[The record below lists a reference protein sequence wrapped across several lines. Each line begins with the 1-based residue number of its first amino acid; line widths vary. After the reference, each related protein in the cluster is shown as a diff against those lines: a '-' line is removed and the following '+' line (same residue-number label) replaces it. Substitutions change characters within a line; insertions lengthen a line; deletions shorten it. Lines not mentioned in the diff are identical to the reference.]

1 MITMKRTLLI
11 AILFSVGCGTT
22 RVTDTPRAATEQLL
36 VSHAVDQAVAQLD
49 LRLLAGKTV
58 FFDALYL
65 DPNPDRGY
73 LISSMRQ
80 HLLAC
85 GCLLQ
90 EKREDADF
98 VVEARSGAL
107 STDRHGILV
116 GVPAMNIPVLVPG
129 QPSQIPEIPFAKKT
143 DQKGYAKIG
152 VFAYQRRTGQPVFQ
166 SGIVQAVSTSKD
178 LWLFGTGPFQKG
190 DIHDQTQFAGQVIE
204 IPFMGESKE
213 PAEPPVVAVTEPA
226 VWNHPKT
233 ALRSPEKPRPA
244 LSVLAGAAARPVQA
258 PAERSAVDPP
268 RRLGSIFAAD
278 Q

>member
-1 MITMKRTLLI
+1 MKRVL
-11 AILFSVGCGTT
+11 AILVCLTAGCGTT

-49 LRLLAGKTV
+49 FRLLAGHSV
-58 FFDALYL
+58 YFDPLYL
-65 DPNPDRGY
+65 DANPDRGY
-73 LISSMRQ
+73 LISSLRQ

-90 EKREDADF
+90 DKREDADY
-98 VVEARSGAL
+98 VVEARAGAL

-152 VFAYQRRTGQPVFQ
+152 IFAYQRKTGQPVFQ

-178 LWLFGTGPFQKG
+178 VWLFGTGPFQKG
-190 DIHDQTQFAGQVIE
+190 SIHQEPQFAGQAIAF
-204 IPFMGESKE
+204 PFMGERSKE
-213 PAEPPVVAVTEPA
+213 TAPVVPVTEQA
-226 VWNHPKT
+226 IWSEPKSQP
-233 ALRSPEKPRPA
+233 RSPQTTRSA
-244 LSVLAGAAARPVQA
+244 LSVLAGAAARPAQTATRPVNG
-258 PAERSAVDPP
+258 SP
-268 RRLGSIFAAD
+268 RQSSTSFAAD
-278 Q
+278 